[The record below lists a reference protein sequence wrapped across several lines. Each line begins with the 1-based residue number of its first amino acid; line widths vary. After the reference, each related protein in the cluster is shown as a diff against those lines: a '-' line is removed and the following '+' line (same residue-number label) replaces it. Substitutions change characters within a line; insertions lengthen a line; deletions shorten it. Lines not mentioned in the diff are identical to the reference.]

1 MAAQFFSAILLPPA
15 SLIVL
20 GLAGLLVLSTKPRL
34 GKSLI
39 GLSLG
44 LLYFLSTPFF
54 AEWCLKSLEVPPLSR
69 LDPQAQAIV
78 VLGAGTY
85 VAAPEY
91 GGDTVNLLALERLRY
106 AAKLQRETGKP
117 ILASGGKTW
126 TNEPESLLMKQVL
139 ENGFWIPVRWTETK
153 SRTTRENASLSL
165 PILKEAGITHVYLV
179 THAWH
184 MERAAREF
192 QRTGMQV
199 TQAPTGFTTRG
210 DLTLLH
216 FIPSA
221 RALLKSYYATHE
233 AMGLVWYWL
242 LSL

>member
-1 MAAQFFSAILLPPA
+1 LVAKVFSALLLPPA
-15 SLIVL
+15 SFILL
-20 GLAGLLVLSTKPRL
+20 GLAGLLVLSAKPRL

-39 GLSLG
+39 GLCLG
-44 LLYFLSTPFF
+44 LLYLLAMPLF
-54 AEWCLKSLEVPPLSR
+54 AEWYLNSLEVPPLSR

-85 VAAPEY
+85 FAAPEY
-91 GGDTVNLLALERLRY
+91 GGDTVYPLALERLRY

-117 ILASGGKTW
+117 ILASGGKTGSS
-126 TNEPESLLMKQVL
+126 EPESLLMKQVL
-139 ENGFWIPVRWTETK
+139 ENGFRVPVRWTETK

-192 QRTGMQV
+192 RRTGMQV
-199 TQAPTGFTTRG
+199 TQAPTGFTTRS
-210 DLTLLH
+210 DLTLLY

-233 AMGLVWYWL
+233 VMGLVWYWL